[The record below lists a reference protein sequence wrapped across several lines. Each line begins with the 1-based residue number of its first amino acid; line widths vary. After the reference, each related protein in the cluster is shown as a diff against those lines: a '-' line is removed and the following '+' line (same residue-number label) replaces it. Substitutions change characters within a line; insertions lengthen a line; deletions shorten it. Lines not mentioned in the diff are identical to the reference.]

1 MLSSSW
7 VDVRAPARASPLV
20 GAGALAAL
28 GAPVRTGLRGVAP
41 PPGGHC
47 CCRPGFAFPGFS
59 PGVPESPPSP
69 ADASSSLAKNAEV
82 GSSA

>member
-1 MLSSSW
+1 VLSSSW

-20 GAGALAAL
+20 RASELS
-28 GAPVRTGLRGVAP
+28 APVRAGLRGAAP
-41 PPGGHC
+41 PTGGHSR
-47 CCRPGFAFPGFS
+47 CRPGFAFPSFS